1 LPIVDCGL
9 TVAGWSFTINPQSAI
24 RNPQSAIRNPQS
36 AIRNPQ
42 PSTFRHLC
50 SPLPRFLHRCFMLR
64 AVCALTPAEFTN
76 EFSVVGPV

>member
-36 AIRNPQ
+36 AIRNHQ
-42 PSTFRHLC
+42 PSDIFVAL
-50 SPLPRFLHRCFMLR
+50 FL
-64 AVCALTPAEFTN
+64 A
-76 EFSVVGPV
+76 SYIVVSCCVRSAR